1 MAFCPS
7 PLEILDLSVLKHQ
20 WYVNA
25 TSLIAV
31 QLSLACFQETLL
43 EVMVVTASMSFN
55 AERTTAMQIF
65 HTQATKFERTL
76 T

>member
-25 TSLIAV
+25 TSLVTV
-31 QLSLACFQETLL
+31 QLSFVCFQETIL
-43 EVMVVTASMSFN
+43 EVMVVTVSRSFN

-65 HTQATKFERTL
+65 CTQTTTFERI
-76 T
+76 